1 MVKTLPASSGW
12 LWRMLSILLLLA
24 MLMASPR
31 PANSQSTA
39 AHDFA
44 AILNQERQA
53 GGIAPLSWSTLLAQA
68 AQRHADDLAA
78 HNLIDTTGSDG
89 STYRQRIRETGYR
102 AWDDGLLV
110 YETIW
115 VGLGNAENA
124 MSWFRNTSQEWEN
137 FMDPRFREVGVG
149 YAESKNIH
157 YFVISFGS
165 RPGVLPVFINE
176 GAESTDLP
184 QIVIRLTNE
193 EAVPL
198 GEGRWIGEAIE
209 VRLGETPN
217 LEDTP
222 WQPWEALMPWALSTD
237 VPGDY
242 EVYVEFRD
250 GAGRTTISQDTIRLT
265 APGESEA
272 LPTVPRVEPTLP
284 AVDPNND
291 SNIGGEGVQQTPGAE
306 APTSETPPITITTP
320 GVATPGTEA
329 PAATEAPSVPT
340 GIATP
345 QLPTPGVA
353 TPDIAATPTV
363 DRATPAPQVLVSERQ
378 PTDWT
383 LISVILL
390 QGAAL
395 LLGGAAFLR
404 RK

>member
-1 MVKTLPASSGW
+1 MKTLSFSRCW
-12 LWRMLSILLLLA
+12 LWRAFGSLLLLA
-24 MLMASPR
+24 ALIATTR
-31 PANSQSTA
+31 QAALQSTA
-39 AHDFA
+39 PHDLT

-53 GGIAPLSWSTLLAQA
+53 AGIAPLSWSTLLAQA

-110 YETIW
+110 YETLW
-115 VGLGNAENA
+115 VGLGNADNA
-124 MSWFRNTSQEWEN
+124 MSWFRSTSQEWEN

-176 GAESTDLP
+176 GAESATLP

-217 LEDTP
+217 LEDAP
-222 WQPWEALMPWALSTD
+222 WQPWEDLMPWALSTD
-237 VPGDY
+237 TPGDY
-242 EVYVEFRD
+242 AVYVEFRD

-265 APGESEA
+265 APGEDDA

-284 AVDPNND
+284 TVDPNNNT
-291 SNIGGEGVQQTPGAE
+291 NIGVEVTE
-306 APTSETPPITITTP
+306 TPTSEPPLSIETPLATETTPAPTPAVTQATPVPDTAVTPPEP
-320 GVATPGTEA
+320 SAT
-329 PAATEAPSVPT
+329 
-340 GIATP
+340 
-345 QLPTPGVA
+345 LP
-353 TPDIAATPTV
+353 
-363 DRATPAPQVLVSERQ
+363 PQVLVNERQ
-378 PTDWT
+378 PADWT

-395 LLGGAAFLR
+395 VLGVAAFLR

>member
-1 MVKTLPASSGW
+1 VKTLSFSRCW
-12 LWRMLSILLLLA
+12 LWRAFGSLLLLA
-24 MLMASPR
+24 ALIATTR
-31 PANSQSTA
+31 QAALQSTA
-39 AHDFA
+39 PHDLT

-53 GGIAPLSWSTLLAQA
+53 AGIAPLSWSTLLAQA

-110 YETIW
+110 YETLW
-115 VGLGNAENA
+115 VGLGNADNA
-124 MSWFRNTSQEWEN
+124 MSWFRSTSQEWEN

-176 GAESTDLP
+176 GAESATLP

-217 LEDTP
+217 LEDAP
-222 WQPWEALMPWALSTD
+222 WQPWEDLMPWALSTD
-237 VPGDY
+237 TPGDY
-242 EVYVEFRD
+242 AVYVEFRD

-265 APGESEA
+265 APGEDDA

-284 AVDPNND
+284 TVDPNNNT
-291 SNIGGEGVQQTPGAE
+291 NIGVEVTE
-306 APTSETPPITITTP
+306 TPTSEPPLSIETPLATETTPAPTPAVTQATPVPDTAVTPPEP
-320 GVATPGTEA
+320 SAT
-329 PAATEAPSVPT
+329 
-340 GIATP
+340 
-345 QLPTPGVA
+345 LP
-353 TPDIAATPTV
+353 
-363 DRATPAPQVLVSERQ
+363 PQVLVNERQ
-378 PTDWT
+378 PADWT

-395 LLGGAAFLR
+395 VLGAAAFLR

>member
-1 MVKTLPASSGW
+1 MVKTLPASNSW
-12 LWRMLSILLLLA
+12 LWRALSSLLLLA
-24 MLMASPR
+24 MLLATPQQ
-31 PANSQSTA
+31 ANLQSTA
-39 AHDFA
+39 AHDLA
-44 AILNQERQA
+44 LILNQERQA

-110 YETIW
+110 YETLW

-124 MSWFRNTSQEWEN
+124 MSWFRNTAQEWEN
-137 FMDPRFREVGVG
+137 FIDPRFREIGVG

-157 YFVISFGS
+157 YFVINFGS

-176 GAESTDLP
+176 GAESTNLP
-184 QIVIRLTNE
+184 QVVIRLTNE

-222 WQPWEALMPWALSTD
+222 WQPWEALMPWVLSTN

-265 APGESEA
+265 APGEGDA
-272 LPTVPRVEPTLP
+272 FPTVPRVEPTLP
-284 AVDPNND
+284 AVDPNNN
-291 SNIGGEGVQQTPGAE
+291 SNIGGEGAE
-306 APTSETPPITITTP
+306 TPTSEAPPIVIETP
-320 GVATPGTEA
+320 AT
-329 PAATEAPSVPT
+329 TEAPSAPT
-340 GIATP
+340 VVATP
-345 QLPTPGVA
+345 PSP
-353 TPDIAATPTV
+353 TPDIAPTPTMAK
-363 DRATPAPQVLVSERQ
+363 ATPAPQVLISERQ
-378 PTDWT
+378 PADWT

-390 QGAAL
+390 QGVAL
-395 LLGGAAFLR
+395 LLGVAAFLR

>member
-1 MVKTLPASSGW
+1 MKILSFSRCW
-12 LWRMLSILLLLA
+12 LWRAFGSLLLLA
-24 MLMASPR
+24 ALLITTRQAVL
-31 PANSQSTA
+31 QSTA
-39 AHDFA
+39 PHDLA

-53 GGIAPLSWSTLLAQA
+53 AGIAPLSWSTLLAQA
-68 AQRHADDLAA
+68 AQRHADDLAT

-110 YETIW
+110 YETLW
-115 VGLGNAENA
+115 VGLGNADNA
-124 MSWFRNTSQEWEN
+124 MSWFRSTPQEWEN

-176 GAESTDLP
+176 GAESATLP

-217 LEDTP
+217 LEDAP
-222 WQPWEALMPWALSTD
+222 WQPWEDLMPWVLSTNT
-237 VPGDY
+237 PGDY
-242 EVYVEFRD
+242 AVYVEFRD

-265 APGESEA
+265 APGEGDA

-284 AVDPNND
+284 TVDPNDNT
-291 SNIGGEGVQQTPGAE
+291 NIGVEVTE
-306 APTSETPPITITTP
+306 TPTSEPPLSIETPLATETTP
-320 GVATPGTEA
+320 APT
-329 PAATEAPSVPT
+329 PAATP
-340 GIATP
+340 
-345 QLPTPGVA
+345 
-353 TPDIAATPTV
+353 
-363 DRATPAPQVLVSERQ
+363 ATPAPDIAVTPPEPSATLPPQVLVNERQ
-378 PTDWT
+378 PADWT
-383 LISVILL
+383 LISAILL
-390 QGAAL
+390 QGVAL
-395 LLGGAAFLR
+395 LLGAAAFLR

>member
-1 MVKTLPASSGW
+1 
-12 LWRMLSILLLLA
+12 LLLLA
-24 MLMASPR
+24 ALIATTR
-31 PANSQSTA
+31 QAALQSTA
-39 AHDFA
+39 PHDLT

-53 GGIAPLSWSTLLAQA
+53 AGIAPLSWSTLLAQA

-110 YETIW
+110 YETLW
-115 VGLGNAENA
+115 VGLGNADNA
-124 MSWFRNTSQEWEN
+124 MSWFRSTSQEWEN

-176 GAESTDLP
+176 GAESATLP

-217 LEDTP
+217 LEDAP
-222 WQPWEALMPWALSTD
+222 WQPWEDLMPWALSTD
-237 VPGDY
+237 TPGDY
-242 EVYVEFRD
+242 AVYVEFRD

-265 APGESEA
+265 APGEDDA

-284 AVDPNND
+284 TVD
-291 SNIGGEGVQQTPGAE
+291 SNNNANIGVEVTE
-306 APTSETPPITITTP
+306 TPTSEPPLSIETPLATETTPAPTPAVTQATPVPDTAVTPPEP
-320 GVATPGTEA
+320 SAT
-329 PAATEAPSVPT
+329 
-340 GIATP
+340 
-345 QLPTPGVA
+345 LP
-353 TPDIAATPTV
+353 
-363 DRATPAPQVLVSERQ
+363 PQVLVNERQ
-378 PTDWT
+378 PADWT

-395 LLGGAAFLR
+395 VLGAAAFLR

>member
-1 MVKTLPASSGW
+1 MKTLSISRCW
-12 LWRMLSILLLLA
+12 LWRAFGSLLLLA
-24 MLMASPR
+24 ALIATTR
-31 PANSQSTA
+31 QAALQSTA
-39 AHDFA
+39 PHDLT

-53 GGIAPLSWSTLLAQA
+53 AGIAPLSWSTLLAQA

-110 YETIW
+110 YETLW
-115 VGLGNAENA
+115 VGLGNADNA
-124 MSWFRNTSQEWEN
+124 MSWFRSTSQEWEN

-176 GAESTDLP
+176 GAESATLP

-217 LEDTP
+217 LEDAP
-222 WQPWEALMPWALSTD
+222 WQPWEDLMPWALSTD
-237 VPGDY
+237 TPGDY
-242 EVYVEFRD
+242 AVYVEFRD

-265 APGESEA
+265 APGEDDA

-284 AVDPNND
+284 TVD
-291 SNIGGEGVQQTPGAE
+291 SNNNANIGVEVTE
-306 APTSETPPITITTP
+306 TPTSEPPLSIETPLATETTPAPTPAVTQATPVPDTAVTPPEP
-320 GVATPGTEA
+320 SAT
-329 PAATEAPSVPT
+329 
-340 GIATP
+340 
-345 QLPTPGVA
+345 LP
-353 TPDIAATPTV
+353 
-363 DRATPAPQVLVSERQ
+363 PQVLVNERQ
-378 PTDWT
+378 PADWT

-395 LLGGAAFLR
+395 VLGAAAFLR